1 MKLSHYPHEKTI
13 DGKVFKRSGGG
24 LHSRKAEAEKEKK
37 SLSATHF
44 VRMFWT
50 GGERL
55 SNGSIRKSYFL
66 LVRKK

>member
-1 MKLSHYPHEKTI
+1 MKLSNYPTQKTI
-13 DGKVFKRSGGG
+13 DGKVYKRSGGG
-24 LHSRKAEAEKEKK
+24 MHSTKSEAEKEKK
-37 SLSATHF
+37 SLSATYF

>member
-1 MKLSHYPHEKTI
+1 MKLSNYPTEKII
-13 DGKVFKRSGGG
+13 DGKTYKRSSGG
-24 LHSRKAEAEKEKK
+24 LYSNKSEAEKEKK
-37 SLSATHF
+37 TLSPTHF

-66 LVRKK
+66 LIRKK